1 MHTIFLK
8 IFVNMHQN
16 SRLEIY
22 FKEITSDNKEMCE
35 KHVKKKI

>member
-8 IFVNMHQN
+8 LFANMHQKFI
-16 SRLEIY
+16 LMY
-22 FKEITSDNKEMCE
+22 ITSDNKEMCE